1 MPRLYLSPT
10 QAPNAFATGRNPRH
24 AAVCCTVG
32 ILELL
37 NERELRGVLGH
48 ELSHVYNRDILIS
61 SVAGALAGMVTALS
75 NLAMF
80 AGLFGGGNNDRS
92 NPLAMILI
100 ALLGPIAAGIVQG
113 RKLGASATAALVTR
127 GFAELFRFGRAFGA
141 RPETLTGL
149 SGLGD
154 LILTCSSGQSRNYSF
169 GIALGKGDPA
179 QAGGK
184 LAEGIFTA
192 PALLEMAN
200 EKGIEMP
207 IAAAVVA
214 ILAGSASVDEAI
226 ETLLT
231 RPFRAE
237 G

>member
-1 MPRLYLSPT
+1 
-10 QAPNAFATGRNPRH
+10 
-24 AAVCCTVG
+24 
-32 ILELL
+32 
-37 NERELRGVLGH
+37 
-48 ELSHVYNRDILIS
+48 
-61 SVAGALAGMVTALS
+61 
-75 NLAMF
+75 
-80 AGLFGGGNNDRS
+80 
-92 NPLAMILI
+92 
-100 ALLGPIAAGIVQG
+100 
-113 RKLGASATAALVTR
+113 
-127 GFAELFRFGRAFGA
+127 
-141 RPETLTGL
+141 LTGL

-154 LILTCSSGQSRNYSF
+154 LILTCSSAQSRNYSF